1 MGKIFRKDLLKILIL
16 CVAIISC
23 WQLYIRFSTLSQVQQ
38 DLWGEFLKIQEPAR
52 CTLVNIEEFSWW
64 KGRTGGKMLF
74 AYYKIEKREK
84 VRELSLIIQKN
95 GWYRNKELYDS
106 ENEKRGNYYFVKPA
120 KYAYL
125 YLEYDDNKNRV
136 KLTIG
141 SNK

>member
-1 MGKIFRKDLLKILIL
+1 MKKTVISIFSLGI
-16 CVAIISC
+16 V
-23 WQLYIRFSTLSQVQQ
+23 
-38 DLWGEFLKIQEPAR
+38 
-52 CTLVNIEEFSWW
+52 
-64 KGRTGGKMLF
+64 MLF
-74 AYYKIEKREK
+74 GYF
-84 VRELSLIIQKN
+84 LIV
-95 GWYRNKELYDS
+95 YKELYDS